1 MTQIEILKK
10 KIQEAEAIIV
20 GGASGLSAA
29 AGFRFYYMNDAT
41 FKQIAG
47 QLGEKYH
54 ADGFFPLFYHP
65 QIKKGELWA
74 ALLREYKYLYECY
87 TGEPYED
94 LAELLKDKN
103 YYIATTNR
111 MRSFSTPSLPRRLLA
126 FREIS
131 ATGSVSI
138 LVQTRFIPTRKRCMS
153 CWTR

>member
-1 MTQIEILKK
+1 
-10 KIQEAEAIIV
+10 
-20 GGASGLSAA
+20 
-29 AGFRFYYMNDAT
+29 MNDAT

-74 ALLREYKYLYECY
+74 ALLREYKYLYECH
-87 TGEPYED
+87 TGEPYEN
-94 LAELLKDKN
+94 LAELLEGKN
-103 YYIATTNR
+103 YYIATTNQDAQFFR
-111 MRSFSTPSLPRRLLA
+111 TFLPRRLLA

-131 ATGSVSI
+131 ATGSVNI
-138 LVQTRFIPTRKRCMS
+138 LVQTRFIPTKKRCMS